1 VIIVIEQDVEN
12 AALPGA
18 AIRMHNP
25 HLISVRAV
33 HEKNFEPNR
42 QYPSWKDSQQDL
54 LAALRGAMHL
64 IIRSTTVRF
73 FTQYPY
79 PNWKGISND
88 YL

>member
-1 VIIVIEQDVEN
+1 MIIVIGQDVEN

-18 AIRMHNP
+18 AILMHNP

-33 HEKNFEPNR
+33 HEKNFEPSR
-42 QYPSWKDSQQDL
+42 QYPSWKDSQQEV

-64 IIRSTTVRF
+64 TIRSTTVRF
-73 FTQYPY
+73 FNPVSV
-79 PNWKGISND
+79 PELERNSND

>member
-1 VIIVIEQDVEN
+1 MIIVIEQDVEN

-18 AIRMHNP
+18 AILMHNP

-73 FTQYPY
+73 FNPVSV
-79 PNWKGISND
+79 PELERNSND

>member
-18 AIRMHNP
+18 AILMHNP

-33 HEKNFEPNR
+33 HEKDFGPSR
-42 QYPSWKDSQQDL
+42 QYRSWKDSQQDL
-54 LAALRGAMHL
+54 PAALRGAMHL
-64 IIRSTTVRF
+64 TILSTTVRF
-73 FTQYPY
+73 FNPVSV
-79 PNWKGISND
+79 PELERNSND

>member
-1 VIIVIEQDVEN
+1 VIIVIGQDVEN

-18 AIRMHNP
+18 AILMHNP

-33 HEKNFEPNR
+33 NEKNFEPNR

-73 FTQYPY
+73 FNPVSV
-79 PNWKGISND
+79 PELERNFE
-88 YL
+88 

>member
-64 IIRSTTVRF
+64 TIRSTTVRF
-73 FTQYPY
+73 FNPVSV
-79 PNWKGISND
+79 PELKRNSND